1 MESEYHIAPQP
12 ARGDATSLRQPR
24 ATKPDRAP
32 SATRERGNM
41 VPTNPSTNPT
51 CKNCLVPVK
60 LCHCSASKGR
70 SGTNCARCVELEQEL
85 GAERRA
91 AQLDN
96 KSRALE
102 QEAHATEMEGLFAAG
117 EARVTE
123 LEGEAR
129 QLAAL
134 TFTLTRTRTL
144 TRTLTLTR
152 SQPPWRSTRAARRR
166 TRCAS
171 RS

>member
-12 ARGDATSLRQPR
+12 ARDDATSLRQPR
-24 ATKPDRAP
+24 AAKPDARTKLERAP
-32 SATRERGNM
+32 SAARERLKM
-41 VPTNPSTNPT
+41 VPTDAAAHPT
-51 CKNCLVPVK
+51 CKNCLVPIK
-60 LCHCSASKGR
+60 LCHCGASKGR
-70 SGTNCARCVELEQEL
+70 SGSNCARCAELEQEL

-91 AQLDN
+91 AQLDSQ
-96 KSRALE
+96 SRALE

-134 TFTLTRTRTL
+134 TATL
-144 TRTLTLTR
+144 
-152 SQPPWRSTRAARRR
+152 P
-166 TRCAS
+166 
-171 RS
+171 

>member
-1 MESEYHIAPQP
+1 
-12 ARGDATSLRQPR
+12 
-24 ATKPDRAP
+24 
-32 SATRERGNM
+32 M

-134 TFTLTRTRTL
+134 TFTRTLTRTL
-144 TRTLTLTR
+144 TRTRTRTPTHTLTR